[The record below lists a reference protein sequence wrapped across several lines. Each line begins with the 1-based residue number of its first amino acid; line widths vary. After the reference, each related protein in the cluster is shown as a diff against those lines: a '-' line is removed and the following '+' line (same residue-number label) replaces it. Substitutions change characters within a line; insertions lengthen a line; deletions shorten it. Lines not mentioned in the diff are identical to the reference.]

1 MFEINFK
8 VFEDNESE
16 NLIGEYGYFNF
27 TIDNESYGI
36 IIDEEIDDFSVSVY
50 NWFTSFLKS
59 LETLETENYV
69 LINDIESFNAW
80 IEMCR
85 NKEVLSVSKVS
96 GNKVGQ
102 GGWVRKEK
110 LSDVDYKF
118 WKDKKVLFTDFKTE
132 ILEKSEE
139 YIAKLVKLNSL
150 QNNNVIELSDLV
162 AKIK

>member
-85 NKEVLSVSKVS
+85 NKEILSVSKVS

>member
-118 WKDKKVLFTDFKTE
+118 WTDKKVLFTDFKTE

-139 YIAKLVKLNSL
+139 YIAELVKLNSL

>member
-16 NLIGEYGYFNF
+16 NIIGEYGYFNF

-85 NKEVLSVSKVS
+85 NKEILSVSKVS

>member
-8 VFEDNESE
+8 VFEANESE

-139 YIAKLVKLNSL
+139 YIAELVKLNSL

>member
-139 YIAKLVKLNSL
+139 YIAELVKLNSL